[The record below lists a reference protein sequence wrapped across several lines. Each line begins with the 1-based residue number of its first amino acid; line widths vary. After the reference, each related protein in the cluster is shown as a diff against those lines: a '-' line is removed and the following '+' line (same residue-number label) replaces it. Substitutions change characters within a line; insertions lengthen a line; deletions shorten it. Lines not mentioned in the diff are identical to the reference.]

1 MRKTS
6 PPTSS
11 PTSLSSLPLSI
22 SVNFSP
28 VSSLW
33 SPEAASRLDAPPFS
47 LTSRIS
53 SSTLAP
59 ALVPENDS
67 AAWNETAG
75 CYTHCSVC
83 AARVSSHFSRR
94 TRMRIGAAGKSFI
107 AGIIDATIFCTS
119 LSLSFS
125 TAANAQQFDQK
136 LYSEMRWRCIGPF
149 RGGRTVAIS
158 GVPHQPN
165 VFYMAAVNGGVWKT
179 TDFGN
184 TWNPIFDDQPS
195 GSVGALAVAPSDP
208 NIIYVGSGEGL
219 QRPDLAT
226 GDGVYKSTDAGKSW
240 THLPNLRDAQQ
251 ITAILIDP
259 KDPNRVF
266 VATEGHPYGPNAER
280 GVFRSTDGGQSFQ
293 KVLYKDENTGAAD
306 LAFDPTNPQTIY
318 AVLWAA
324 RVAPWE
330 VRSGGSIYIA
340 GSGLFKSTDGGST
353 WRPLTKGLPTAAE
366 ELGRMGIA
374 VAPSQPNRLYASIE
388 AKRGVAGIYRSDD
401 AGESWKQVNSD
412 GRIGGRG
419 PGAMGIAVAS
429 DNPEVI
435 YVANTTTWK
444 STDAGK
450 TFVGFKGAP
459 GGDDYQRIWISA
471 ENPKTLALSSD
482 QGAVL
487 SVNGGETW
495 SSWYNQPAAQF
506 YHVTTD
512 NRFPYWVY
520 GAQQESGSVA
530 TLSRSDYGEITFRDW
545 HLIGI
550 FEYGYIA
557 VDPLDPN
564 ILYGDWLTRTKQ
576 DIGEHAKVTPEPIR
590 RGEYRYT
597 RTLPVVFSPLEPHTL
612 YFAANVLF
620 KTTDAGNSWQVISP
634 DLTREFYE
642 IPANLGVFAASDPE
656 KGKHRGVIYAV
667 APSFKELDTIWAG
680 TDDGLIHITRDGG
693 KSWQNVT
700 PPQLKPWSKVSIIE
714 ASHFDAG
721 TAYAAINSFR
731 LDDLRAH
738 IYRTR
743 DFGKTWTE
751 ITKNIPDG
759 GASNVVRE
767 DPVRKGLLYA
777 GTEGSVYVSINDG
790 DDWQPLQLNLPH
802 TSMRDLAIHGDD
814 LIVATHGRSFWIL
827 DDVTPLRQLNADIAK
842 ESVHLF
848 APQEATRFRWNRNP
862 DTPLPPEF
870 PAGKNPPDGAIIDY
884 YLASPAKEP
893 VTLEIFDAHNE
904 PVRNAAS
911 ADKPEPLEKTAA
923 EHPIPM
929 YWVRPAQILSGA
941 AGMHRFIWD
950 LHYAPPDS
958 LGHEFPIS
966 AIVHDTPK
974 YPLGAWALPGKYT
987 VKLTVDGKSY
997 SQLFAAKMDPR
1008 IKTPLADLR
1017 KQFEMESGSVE
1028 GMNKSFEA
1036 LSQVQSVR
1044 AQLKE
1049 RVAKAGK
1056 GALADAI
1063 AALDKQAAE
1072 LEGAAQS
1079 NFYGL
1084 PPGAKQ
1090 PENFSSLNQHFG
1102 GILAVADSA
1111 DAAPTTQATAVFK
1124 ELEEDLEKLVARWTK
1139 IRQQDI
1145 AALNVELKKAGLTP
1159 VDPNKTPDATPSADA
1174 DGDDEP

>member
-1 MRKTS
+1 MFCLFQRRAQATWFHCAFAIALILGGILTLPALARHSNQRPPTTSDAQSS
-6 PPTSS
+6 PP
-11 PTSLSSLPLSI
+11 
-22 SVNFSP
+22 
-28 VSSLW
+28 
-33 SPEAASRLDAPPFS
+33 
-47 LTSRIS
+47 
-53 SSTLAP
+53 
-59 ALVPENDS
+59 
-67 AAWNETAG
+67 
-75 CYTHCSVC
+75 
-83 AARVSSHFSRR
+83 
-94 TRMRIGAAGKSFI
+94 
-107 AGIIDATIFCTS
+107 
-119 LSLSFS
+119 
-125 TAANAQQFDQK
+125 FDPK
-136 LYSEMRWRCIGPF
+136 LFGEMRWRCIGPF

-184 TWNPIFDDQPS
+184 TWNPIFDDQPT

-208 NIIYVGSGEGL
+208 NVLYVGSGEGL

-226 GDGVYKSTDAGKSW
+226 GDGIYKSSDAGKTW
-240 THLPNLRDAQQ
+240 THLGLRDAQQ
-251 ITAILIDP
+251 IAGILVDP
-259 KDPNRVF
+259 RDPNLVF
-266 VATEGHPYGPNAER
+266 VAAVGHPYGPNAER
-280 GVFRSTDGGQSFQ
+280 GVFRSTDGGLTFQ

-306 LAFDPTNPQTIY
+306 LAFDPANSQTVY

-330 VRSGGSIYIA
+330 VRSGASFIA
-340 GSGLFKSTDGGST
+340 GGSGVFKSTDGGAN
-353 WRPLTKGLPTAAE
+353 WRPMTKGLPSAE
-366 ELGRMGIA
+366 DGLGRVGIA
-374 VAPSQPNRLYASIE
+374 IAPSEPSRIYASVE
-388 AKRGVAGIYRSDD
+388 ANKNGGVYVSLD
-401 AGESWKQVNSD
+401 AGESWKLINSD
-412 GRIGGRG
+412 HRIGGRG
-419 PGAMGIAVAS
+419 PGAMGIAVAPN
-429 DNPEVI
+429 NPDVL

-444 STDAGK
+444 STDGGK

-471 ENPKTLALSSD
+471 ENPQIIALSSD
-482 QGAVL
+482 QGAVI
-487 SVNGGETW
+487 SVNGGATW
-495 SSWYNQPAAQF
+495 GSWYNQPTAQF

-530 TLSRSDYGEITFRDW
+530 TLSRSDFGEITLRDW

-550 FEYGYIA
+550 FEYGYVA
-557 VDPLDPN
+557 VDSLDPN

-576 DIGEHAKVTPEPIR
+576 DIGEYAKVTPEPVR
-590 RGEYRYT
+590 RGDYRYV
-597 RTLPVVFSPLEPHTL
+597 RTLPIVFSPVEPHTL

-634 DLTREFYE
+634 DLTRESYE
-642 IPANLGVFAASDPE
+642 IPPNLGVFAAGDPE

-667 APSFKELDTIWAG
+667 APSFKEADTIWAG
-680 TDDGLIHITRDGG
+680 TDDGLIHITRDSG
-693 KSWQNVT
+693 KTWQNVT

-751 ITKNIPDG
+751 ISKGILDG

-767 DPVRKGLLYA
+767 DLVRKGLLFA
-777 GTEGSVYVSINDG
+777 GTEGSVYVSFNDG

-802 TSMRDLAIHGDD
+802 TSMRDLAIHRDD

-827 DDVTPLRQLNADIAK
+827 DDITPLRQLSAEVAK
-842 ESVHLF
+842 ESAHLF
-848 APQEATRFRWNRNP
+848 SPQTAIRFRWNRNP

-870 PAGKNPPDGAIIDY
+870 PAGKNPPDGAILDY
-884 YLASPAKEP
+884 ALASSGKSP
-893 VTLEIFDAHNE
+893 VTLEILDE
-904 PVRNAAS
+904 QGQLVRGYSS
-911 ADKPEPLEKTAA
+911 ADKAEPMEKIAS

-929 YWVRPAQILSGA
+929 YWVRPTQILSPE
-941 AGMHRFIWD
+941 AGMHRFVWD
-950 LHYAPPDS
+950 MHYAPPAS

-966 AIVHDTPK
+966 AIYRDTVK
-974 YPLGAWALPGKYT
+974 YPLGARALPGNYT

-997 SQLFAAKMDPR
+997 TQPLVVRMDPR
-1008 IKTPLADLR
+1008 ITNSLADLR

-1028 GMNKSFEA
+1028 GMNRSYEA
-1036 LSQVQSVR
+1036 LMQVRSIR

-1049 RVAKAGK
+1049 RSAKAGK
-1056 GALADAI
+1056 SKLADSI
-1063 AALDKQAAE
+1063 AALDKECAE

-1079 NFYGL
+1079 SFYGF
-1084 PPGAKQ
+1084 PPSGK
-1090 PENFSSLNQHFG
+1090 PTENLSTMNQHFS
-1102 GILAVADSA
+1102 GILDVADSA
-1111 DAAPTTQATAVFK
+1111 DAAPTTQAEALYK
-1124 ELEEDLEKLVARWTK
+1124 ELKQSLDSLLSQWKK
-1139 IRQQDI
+1139 IREQDI
-1145 AALNVELKKAGLTP
+1145 PTLNDGLKKAGLTSI
-1159 VDPNKTPDATPSADA
+1159 DPSKPATPLSADV

>member
-1 MRKTS
+1 
-6 PPTSS
+6 
-11 PTSLSSLPLSI
+11 
-22 SVNFSP
+22 
-28 VSSLW
+28 
-33 SPEAASRLDAPPFS
+33 
-47 LTSRIS
+47 
-53 SSTLAP
+53 
-59 ALVPENDS
+59 
-67 AAWNETAG
+67 
-75 CYTHCSVC
+75 
-83 AARVSSHFSRR
+83 
-94 TRMRIGAAGKSFI
+94 MRIAAAGKWFI
-107 AGIIDATIFCTS
+107 AGIIIATILCAS
-119 LSLSFS
+119 
-125 TAANAQQFDQK
+125 ANAQQFDQK
-136 LYSEMRWRCIGPF
+136 FYSEMRWRCIGPF

-184 TWNPIFDDQPS
+184 TWNPIFDDQPT

-240 THLPNLRDAQQ
+240 IHLGLRDAQQ
-251 ITAILIDP
+251 ITAILVDP
-259 KDPNRVF
+259 KDPNRIF
-266 VATEGHPYGPNAER
+266 VAAEGHPYGPNAER
-280 GVFRSTDGGQSFQ
+280 GVFRSTNGGQSFQ

-306 LAFDPTNPQTIY
+306 LAFDLANPQTIY

-330 VRSGGSIYIA
+330 IRSGESFISA
-340 GSGLFKSTDGGST
+340 GSGFFKSTDGGNN
-353 WRPLTKGLPTAAE
+353 WHPLTKGLPTSDDG
-366 ELGRMGIA
+366 LGRIGIA
-374 VAPSQPNRLYASIE
+374 VSHSEPNRLYATVE
-388 AKRGVAGIYRSDD
+388 ARKNSGVYRSDD
-401 AGESWKQVNSD
+401 SGETWKHVNAD
-412 GRIGGRG
+412 HRIGGRG
-419 PGAMGIAVAS
+419 PGAMGIAVAP
-429 DNPEVI
+429 DNPDVI

-444 STDAGK
+444 STDGGK
-450 TFVGFKGAP
+450 TFIGFKGAP
-459 GGDDYQRIWISA
+459 GGDDYQRIWIST
-471 ENPKTLALSSD
+471 ENPRIIALTAD
-482 QGAVL
+482 QGTVI
-487 SVNGGETW
+487 SVNGGESW
-495 SSWYNQPAAQF
+495 STWYNQPTAQI

-520 GAQQESGSVA
+520 GSQQESGAVA

-545 HLIGI
+545 RLPGI

-557 VDPLDPN
+557 VDPLDSN

-576 DIGEHAKVTPEPIR
+576 DISEFAKVTPEPIR
-590 RGEYRYT
+590 RGEYRYA
-597 RTLPVVFSPLEPHTL
+597 RTLPIVFSPLEPHTL

-634 DLTREFYE
+634 DLTRESYE

-656 KGKHRGVIYAV
+656 KGKHRGVIYAL
-667 APSFKELDTIWAG
+667 APSFNEANTIWTG
-680 TDDGLIHITRDGG
+680 TDDGLVHITRDGG

-714 ASHFDAG
+714 ASHFAAG

-751 ITKNIPDG
+751 ITKGIPDG

-777 GTEGSVYVSINDG
+777 GTEGSVYVSFNDG

-827 DDVTPLRQLNADIAK
+827 DDLTPLRQLNAETAK
-842 ESVHLF
+842 ENVHLF
-848 APQEATRFRWNRNP
+848 APQEAIRFRWNRNP

-884 YLASPAKEP
+884 YLADAAKSP
-893 VTLEIFDAHNE
+893 VTLDIFITGGAAIA
-904 PVRNAAS
+904 VRHFSS
-911 ADKPEPLEKTAA
+911 ADKPEPMERIAA

-929 YWVRPAQILSGA
+929 YWVRPAQILSA
-941 AGMHRFIWD
+941 EPGMHRFVWD
-950 LHYAPPDS
+950 LHYAPPES
-958 LGHEFPIS
+958 LEHEFPIS

-974 YPLGAWALPGKYT
+974 YPLGAWALPGKYN
-987 VKLTVDGKSY
+987 VELTVDGKKY
-997 SQLFAAKMDPR
+997 YETLQVKMDPR
-1008 IKTPLADLR
+1008 IKSSTNDLA
-1017 KQFEMESGSVE
+1017 KQYDMQVGAAWN
-1028 GMNKSFEA
+1028 MNQSFEA
-1036 LSQVQSVR
+1036 LSQVRSVR

-1049 RVAKAGK
+1049 RSAKAGK
-1056 GALADAI
+1056 GALANAI

-1079 NFYGL
+1079 SFFGL
-1084 PPGAKQ
+1084 PPGSK
-1090 PENFSSLNQHFG
+1090 PPDNFSSLNQHFG

-1111 DAAPTTQATAVFK
+1111 DAAPTTQATAVYK
-1124 ELEEDLEKLVARWTK
+1124 ELEDALKNLAARWTK

-1145 AALNVELKKAGLTP
+1145 SALNAELKKAGLD
-1159 VDPNKTPDATPSADA
+1159 VIDSNKPPEAEPSAGA

>member
-1 MRKTS
+1 
-6 PPTSS
+6 
-11 PTSLSSLPLSI
+11 
-22 SVNFSP
+22 
-28 VSSLW
+28 
-33 SPEAASRLDAPPFS
+33 
-47 LTSRIS
+47 
-53 SSTLAP
+53 
-59 ALVPENDS
+59 
-67 AAWNETAG
+67 
-75 CYTHCSVC
+75 
-83 AARVSSHFSRR
+83 
-94 TRMRIGAAGKSFI
+94 MRIGAAGKWFTVAI
-107 AGIIDATIFCTS
+107 AVTTTFCAS
-119 LSLSFS
+119 
-125 TAANAQQFDQK
+125 ANAQQLDQKVGQQFKQK

-208 NIIYVGSGEGL
+208 NIIYAGSGEGL

-240 THLPNLRDAQQ
+240 THLGLRDAQQ
-251 ITAILIDP
+251 ITAILVDP
-259 KDPNRVF
+259 KNPNRVF
-266 VATEGHPYGPNAER
+266 VAAEGHPYGPNAER
-280 GVFRSTDGGQSFQ
+280 GVFRSTDGGQTFQ
-293 KVLYKDENTGAAD
+293 KILYKDENTGAAD
-306 LAFDPTNPQTIY
+306 LAFAPTNPQTIY
-318 AVLWAA
+318 AALWAA

-330 VRSGGSIYIA
+330 VRSGASIYIA
-340 GSGLFKSTDGGST
+340 GSGLYKSTDGGDT
-353 WRPLTKGLPTAAE
+353 WKPLTKGLPGASE
-366 ELGRMGIA
+366 GLGRIGIA
-374 VAPSQPNRLYASIE
+374 IAPSD
-388 AKRGVAGIYRSDD
+388 AKRIYVSAEATKGPGVFRSDD
-401 AGESWKQVNSD
+401 AGESWRQVSSD
-412 GRIGGRG
+412 RRIGGRG
-419 PGAMGIAVAS
+419 PGAMGIAVAPDS
-429 DNPEVI
+429 PDVI

-444 STDAGK
+444 STDGGK

-459 GGDDYQRIWISA
+459 GGDDYQRIWINT
-471 ENPKTLALSSD
+471 ENPQIIALSSD
-482 QGAVL
+482 QGAVI
-487 SVNGGETW
+487 SVNDGMTW
-495 SSWYNQPAAQF
+495 SSWYNQPTAQF

-530 TLSRSDYGEITFRDW
+530 TQSRSDTGEITFRDW
-545 HLIGI
+545 RVPGI
-550 FEYGYIA
+550 FEYGSIA

-576 DIGEHAKVTPEPIR
+576 DISEFAKVTPEPIR

-597 RTLPVVFSPLEPHTL
+597 RTLPVVFSPLEPRTL

-620 KTTDAGNSWQVISP
+620 KTTDAGNSWQVISR
-634 DLTREFYE
+634 DLTRESYE

-656 KGKHRGVIYAV
+656 KGKHRGVIYAL
-667 APSFKELDTIWAG
+667 APSFKEANTIWVG

-751 ITKNIPDG
+751 ITKGIPDG
-759 GASNVVRE
+759 GTSNVVRE
-767 DPVRKGLLYA
+767 DPVRKGLLFA
-777 GTEGSVYVSINDG
+777 GTEGSVYVSFNDG

-827 DDVTPLRQLNADIAK
+827 DDVTPLRQMNADIAK
-842 ESVHLF
+842 QSAYLF
-848 APQEATRFRWNRNP
+848 APQEATRFRWNRNS

-884 YLASPAKEP
+884 YLADTVKGP
-893 VTLEIFDAHNE
+893 VKLEIFDEEDHF
-904 PVRNAAS
+904 VRRYS
-911 ADKPEPLEKTAA
+911 STDKAEPLEKIAG

-929 YWVRPAQILSGA
+929 YWVRPTQILSAA
-941 AGMHRFIWD
+941 AGMHRFVWD
-950 LHYAPPDS
+950 MHYAPPGS
-958 LGHEFPIS
+958 LGHEYPIS
-966 AIVHDTPK
+966 AILHDTPK
-974 YPLGAWALPGKYT
+974 HPLGAWALPGRYT
-987 VKLTVDGKSY
+987 AKLTVEGKTY
-997 SQLFAAKMDPR
+997 SAPLILRMDPR
-1008 IKTPLADLR
+1008 VKTSLADLR
-1017 KQFEMESGSVE
+1017 KQFEMESGSVN
-1028 GMNKSFEA
+1028 GMNESLEA
-1036 LSQVQSVR
+1036 LAQVQSVR

-1049 RVAKAGK
+1049 RAAKAGK
-1056 GALADAI
+1056 GAVADAI

-1079 NFYGL
+1079 NFFGL

-1102 GILAVADSA
+1102 GLLAVADSA
-1111 DAAPTTQATAVFK
+1111 DAAPTTQAAAVFK
-1124 ELEEDLEKLVARWTK
+1124 ELDEALEKLVTTWKK
-1139 IRQQDI
+1139 IQQQDI
-1145 AALNVELKKAGLTP
+1145 PALNAQLKKAGLAP
-1159 VDPNKTPDATPSADA
+1159 IDANKSSDAAPSTDA

>member
-1 MRKTS
+1 MAGSARRHAAGKWFVIETI
-6 PPTSS
+6 
-11 PTSLSSLPLSI
+11 LAIL
-22 SVNFSP
+22 V
-28 VSSLW
+28 SLW
-33 SPEAASRLDAPPFS
+33 SGV
-47 LTSRIS
+47 
-53 SSTLAP
+53 P
-59 ALVPENDS
+59 A
-67 AAWNETAG
+67 
-75 CYTHCSVC
+75 
-83 AARVSSHFSRR
+83 
-94 TRMRIGAAGKSFI
+94 I
-107 AGIIDATIFCTS
+107 
-119 LSLSFS
+119 
-125 TAANAQQFDQK
+125 AQQWDQK
-136 LYSEMRWRCIGPF
+136 LFAEMRWRCIGPF

-184 TWNPIFDDQPS
+184 TWNPIFDDQS
-195 GSVGALAVAPSDP
+195 TGSVGALAVAPSDP

-226 GDGVYKSTDAGKSW
+226 GDGIYKSTDAGKTW
-240 THLPNLRDAQQ
+240 THLQNLRDAQQ
-251 ITAILIDP
+251 ITAILLDP

-266 VATEGHPYGPNAER
+266 VAAQGHPYGPNAER
-280 GVFRSTDGGQSFQ
+280 GIFRSIDGGQSFQ
-293 KVLYKDENTGAAD
+293 RVLYKDENIGAAD

-330 VRSGGSIYIA
+330 VRSGASIYIA
-340 GSGLFKSTDGGST
+340 GSGLFKSTDGGNT
-353 WRPLTKGLPTAAE
+353 WHQLTKGLPTAAE
-366 ELGRMGIA
+366 ELGRIGIA
-374 VAPSQPNRLYASIE
+374 VAPSQPNRLYATIE
-388 AKRGVAGIYRSDD
+388 AKRSVAGIYRSDD
-401 AGESWKQVNSD
+401 AGESWQQVND
-412 GRIGGRG
+412 DRRIGGRG
-419 PGAMGIAVAS
+419 PGAMGIAVAP
-429 DNPEVI
+429 DNPSEI

-444 STDAGK
+444 STDGGK

-459 GGDDYQRIWISA
+459 GGDDYQRIWIST
-471 ENPKTLALSSD
+471 ENPQIIALSSD
-482 QGAVL
+482 QGTVI
-487 SVNGGETW
+487 SVNRGATW
-495 SSWYNQPAAQF
+495 SSWYNQPTAQF

-530 TLSRSDYGEITFRDW
+530 TMSRSDFGEITFRDW
-545 HLIGI
+545 RLPGI

-557 VDPLDPN
+557 VDPLDSN

-576 DIGEHAKVTPEPIR
+576 DISEYAKVTPEPIR
-590 RGEYRYT
+590 RGEYRYA

-620 KTTDAGNSWQVISP
+620 KTTDAGNRWQVISP
-634 DLTREFYE
+634 DLTRESYE
-642 IPANLGVFAASDPE
+642 IPASLGVFAASDPE

-667 APSFKELDTIWAG
+667 APSFKEANTIWAG

-693 KSWQNVT
+693 KNWQNVT

-714 ASHFDAG
+714 ASHFEAG

-743 DFGKTWTE
+743 DFGKSWTE
-751 ITKNIPDG
+751 ITQGIPVG
-759 GASNVVRE
+759 AASNVVRE

-777 GTEGSVYVSINDG
+777 GTEGSVYFSLNDG
-790 DDWQPLQLNLPH
+790 DDWQSLQLNMPH
-802 TSMRDLAIHGDD
+802 TSMRELAIHGDD
-814 LIVATHGRSFWIL
+814 VIVATHGRSFWIL
-827 DDVTPLRQLNADIAK
+827 DDVTPLRQMKAEIGK
-842 ESVHLF
+842 EFISLL
-848 APQEATRFRWNRNP
+848 APQEAIRFRRNRNP

-870 PAGKNPPDGAIIDY
+870 PGGKNPPDGAIIDY
-884 YLASPAKEP
+884 YMTAWPSKP
-893 VTLEIFDAHNE
+893 VTLEILDEQQHL
-904 PVRNAAS
+904 VRRYSS
-911 ADKPEPLEKTAA
+911 ADKPESMEKLAA

-929 YWVRPAQILSGA
+929 YWVRPAQILSVSP
-941 AGMHRFIWD
+941 GMHRFVWD

-974 YPLGAWALPGKYT
+974 YALGARALPGIYT
-987 VKLTVDGKSY
+987 VRLNVDGRIST
-997 SQLFAAKMDPR
+997 QPLAVKMDPR
-1008 IKTPLADLR
+1008 INTSIADLR

-1028 GMNKSFEA
+1028 GMNESFESLA
-1036 LSQVQSVR
+1036 QVQSVR

-1049 RVAKAGK
+1049 RAAKVGK
-1056 GALADAI
+1056 GLLADAI
-1063 AALDKQAAE
+1063 AAVDKQAAE

-1079 NFYGL
+1079 NFFGL
-1084 PPGAKQ
+1084 APGAKQ
-1090 PENFSSLNQHFG
+1090 PENFSTLNQHFG
-1102 GILAVADSA
+1102 TILAVADSA

-1124 ELEEDLEKLVARWTK
+1124 ELENALEKLNARWTK

-1145 AALNVELKKAGLTP
+1145 ASLNAELKKAGLAP
-1159 VDPNKTPDATPSADA
+1159 VDPNKPPDAAPSGDV

>member
-1 MRKTS
+1 
-6 PPTSS
+6 
-11 PTSLSSLPLSI
+11 
-22 SVNFSP
+22 
-28 VSSLW
+28 
-33 SPEAASRLDAPPFS
+33 
-47 LTSRIS
+47 
-53 SSTLAP
+53 
-59 ALVPENDS
+59 
-67 AAWNETAG
+67 
-75 CYTHCSVC
+75 
-83 AARVSSHFSRR
+83 
-94 TRMRIGAAGKSFI
+94 MRIGVAGKWFI
-107 AGIIDATIFCTS
+107 AGIIFATILCVA
-119 LSLSFS
+119 FS
-125 TAANAQQFDQK
+125 TAANAQQLDQT
-136 LYSEMRWRCIGPF
+136 LFSEMRWRCIGPF

-226 GDGVYKSTDAGKSW
+226 GDGVYKSTDAGKTW
-240 THLPNLRDAQQ
+240 THLQNLRDAQQ
-251 ITAILIDP
+251 NTAILVDP
-259 KDPNRVF
+259 KDSNRIF
-266 VATEGHPYGPNAER
+266 VAAEGHPYGSNAER

-306 LAFDPTNPQTIY
+306 LAFDPANPQTIY

-374 VAPSQPNRLYASIE
+374 VAPSQPNRLYASVE

-401 AGESWKQVNSD
+401 AGESWKQINSD

-419 PGAMGIAVAS
+419 PGAMGIAVAP

-444 STDAGK
+444 STDGGK

-471 ENPKTLALSSD
+471 EHPQITALSSD
-482 QGAVL
+482 QGAVI

-495 SSWYNQPAAQF
+495 SSWYNQPTAQF

-530 TLSRSDYGEITFRDW
+530 TQSRSDYGEITFRDW

-557 VDPLDPN
+557 IDPLDPN

-576 DIGEHAKVTPEPIR
+576 DIGEYAKVTPEPVR

-597 RTLPVVFSPLEPHTL
+597 RTLPVVFSPLDPHTL

-634 DLTREFYE
+634 DLTRETYE
-642 IPANLGVFAASDPE
+642 TPANLGVFAASDPE

-667 APSFKELDTIWAG
+667 APSFKEANTIWAG

-693 KSWQNVT
+693 NSWQNVT

-743 DFGKTWTE
+743 DFGKSWTE
-751 ITKNIPDG
+751 ITKGIPDG

-767 DPVRKGLLYA
+767 DPLRKGLLFA
-777 GTEGSVYVSINDG
+777 GTEGSVYVSFNNG

-827 DDVTPLRQLNADIAK
+827 DDIAPLRQLNADVAK

-848 APQEATRFRWNRNP
+848 VPQEAIHVRWNRNP
-862 DTPLPPEF
+862 DTPLPPEV

-884 YLASPAKEP
+884 YLASSSNQP
-893 VTLEIFDAHNE
+893 VTLEIFDEQQHF
-904 PVRNAAS
+904 VRRYSS
-911 ADKPEPLEKTAA
+911 ADKPEPVEKTAA

-929 YWVRPAQILSGA
+929 YWVRPTQILSAG
-941 AGMHRFIWD
+941 AGMHRFAWD
-950 LHYAPPDS
+950 LHYDSPES

-974 YPLGAWALPGKYT
+974 YPLGAWVVPGNYT

-997 SQLFAAKMDPR
+997 SQPLVVKMDPR
-1008 IKTPLADLR
+1008 IKTSATDLR

-1028 GMNKSFEA
+1028 GMNRSFDA
-1036 LSQVQSVR
+1036 LAQVRSVR

-1049 RVAKAGK
+1049 RAARAK
-1056 GALADAI
+1056 GAVADAI
-1063 AALDKQAAE
+1063 AALDKQAGE
-1072 LEGAAQS
+1072 LEGTARS
-1079 NFYGL
+1079 NFFGL

-1090 PENFSSLNQHFG
+1090 PENFSSLNQHFS
-1102 GILAVADSA
+1102 GILSVADSA
-1111 DAAPTTQATAVFK
+1111 DAAPTIQATTLYK
-1124 ELEEDLEKLVARWTK
+1124 ELEEDLEKLVDRWTK

-1145 AALNVELKKAGLTP
+1145 LALNAKLKKARLAPIDPGKSAETP
-1159 VDPNKTPDATPSADA
+1159 AADA
-1174 DGDDEP
+1174 DGDDVP